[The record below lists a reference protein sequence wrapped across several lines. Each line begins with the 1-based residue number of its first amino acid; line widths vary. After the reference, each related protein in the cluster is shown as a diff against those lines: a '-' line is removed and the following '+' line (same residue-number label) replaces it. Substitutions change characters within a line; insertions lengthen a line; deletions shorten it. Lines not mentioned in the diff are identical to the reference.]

1 MTVLFLPLQCL
12 FFNVPTL
19 FVLPYCYLH
28 YCVEVMIAASLSW
41 KTFSINIK
49 NCICLFYKYFIRL
62 FLLSTPS
69 LLRLI
74 LYHVWMLFSCIYW
87 DDHIIFNLLMWWITV
102 TFSNVMSNK
111 NKHFAKLWYIEWV
124 ISLSLGSSQYSGR
137 GSQGDK
143 LYYSTMPIKKQSSW
157 GQIAYFQTVVWLFW
171 LVPIQH
177 C

>member
-1 MTVLFLPLQCL
+1 MANSDSFISSIAVPF
-12 FFNVPTL
+12 FFNVPSL

-87 DDHIIFNLLMWWITV
+87 DDHIIFNLLIWWITV
-102 TFSNVMSNK
+102 TFSNVMST
-111 NKHFAKLWYIEWV
+111 LC
-124 ISLSLGSSQYSGR
+124 
-137 GSQGDK
+137 
-143 LYYSTMPIKKQSSW
+143 SW
-157 GQIAYFQTVVWLFW
+157 GKPSLVMMCYSFYILIFSICLYFA
-171 LVPIQH
+171 
-177 C
+177 